1 VKVAVVS
8 SCYGAIDQL
17 VSPPPQLVDADEWV
31 MVHDLALAPQPWRSV
46 REVRGWAH
54 PRFAAKHAKCQ
65 PFDYVDSDVAIWLD
79 SGARITSVTFVAE
92 CVKALGDADVACW
105 PHPQRATIYEE
116 AAVSAPI
123 PKYHGMDV
131 FGQVESYGDPPGLFA
146 TGCIVWRNTDTNRRL
161 GAAWL
166 SEQLRWGVQDQL
178 SFPYV
183 LHTHGVTPNPLPGG
197 LYNSGLVTWTGH

>member
-1 VKVAVVS
+1 VNVAVVS
-8 SCYGAIDQL
+8 SCYGGIDQL

-31 MVHDLALAPQPWRSV
+31 MVHDLAVAPQPWRSV
-46 REVRGWAH
+46 REARGWAH

-65 PFDYVDSDVAIWLD
+65 PFDYTDADVAIWLD
-79 SGARITSVTFVAE
+79 SGARISPSFVGE

-105 PHPQRATIYEE
+105 PHPHRTTILEE
-116 AAVSAPI
+116 AIESKPI
-123 PKYHGMDV
+123 PKYAGMDV
-131 FGQVESYGDPPGLFA
+131 FGQVDSYGEPAGLFA
-146 TGCIVWRNTDTNRRL
+146 TGCIVWRDTETNRHL

-183 LHTHGVTPNPLPGG
+183 LSKFGVTPNPLPGG